1 MAKRGSSDLAN
12 LKLALEKKE
21 DLIHQ
26 YESQVQA
33 FEDTRI
39 NVLLEGLLH
48 NEQMHKV
55 ELQELIEELEG
66 SK

>member
-1 MAKRGSSDLAN
+1 VAKRGSSDLAN